1 MCLRAGGRKQWKKR
15 IGEETGQQLYINDQA
30 VFNRAFHNVGGFTP
44 LAVPEND
51 VPPPVAGKDPH
62 WDRVNV
68 RAVYHMKRIPDINE
82 STTIG
87 TCSAVRRL
95 LQSIRTSLALP
106 AGAHI
111 LASIPCRRGSM
122 KLGGGSLGGTGRDVI
137 CRRPI
142 ALTIGVRPCM

>member
-1 MCLRAGGRKQWKKR
+1 VCVAGWVWRNQWKKR

-68 RAVYHMKRIPDINE
+68 RAVYHMKRIPEINE

-87 TCSAVRRL
+87 TCSALRAL
-95 LQSIRTSLALP
+95 PQSIRTSLALAADARTP
-106 AGAHI
+106 SPQHYVAAA
-111 LASIPCRRGSM
+111 ASG
-122 KLGGGSLGGTGRDVI
+122 LVEGRLWV
-137 CRRPI
+137 
-142 ALTIGVRPCM
+142 ALQAM

>member
-1 MCLRAGGRKQWKKR
+1 MGVRAGVVVGCGRHQWKKR

-82 STTIG
+82 TTTIG
-87 TCSAVRRL
+87 TCTALRAPPPGQPDWPRIARPSPQHHVAASQKAV
-95 LQSIRTSLALP
+95 S
-106 AGAHI
+106 
-111 LASIPCRRGSM
+111 
-122 KLGGGSLGGTGRDVI
+122 GRHW
-137 CRRPI
+137 
-142 ALTIGVRPCM
+142 